1 MKKSILLLLLPAF
14 LLLSCGDGF
23 TSLAPLSQRNVKNFY
38 KTASDF
44 EVAVNGVYDALQTDG
59 TYNKNYI
66 LMLEMRSDNGQND
79 GGATG
84 LAQSIERIDQ
94 FNELNDNG
102 QINDTWSASYE
113 GIARANKIL
122 DQLEGADISQDVAD
136 RVLGEALFLRSL
148 LYYNLAVTF
157 GNIPLQMESVTS
169 TQVDINQ
176 VDAATIYQQIAA
188 DLETAA
194 SLLPEAYSGDNVG
207 RATTYAASTLLGK
220 VYLTMGQNSEAESA
234 LRQVL
239 GNFQLA
245 DSYADLW
252 GVDNANNVESIFEIQ
267 FKSGGLGEGSAF
279 TDIYTVTETGVGGG
293 NIPQD
298 PTDDLL
304 ASYEP
309 GDQRLDITYD
319 TTAADNTNDPNEIYV
334 AKFDGPIFN
343 PLDGELNWIELRY
356 ADVLLMLAEAIGES
370 PEAYGYINEVRQ
382 RSGLG
387 PIDSSTP
394 GTFEEKLL
402 KERRHEFAFEN
413 KRWPDLK
420 RFGMAKQVM
429 AGQLGLPES
438 RITLLFPIPQQE
450 ISVKPDQMQQ
460 NPEHQ

>member
-1 MKKSILLLLLPAF
+1 
-14 LLLSCGDGF
+14 
-23 TSLAPLSQRNVKNFY
+23 
-38 KTASDF
+38 
-44 EVAVNGVYDALQTDG
+44 
-59 TYNKNYI
+59 
-66 LMLEMRSDNGQND
+66 
-79 GGATG
+79 
-84 LAQSIERIDQ
+84 
-94 FNELNDNG
+94 
-102 QINDTWSASYE
+102 
-113 GIARANKIL
+113 
-122 DQLEGADISQDVAD
+122 
-136 RVLGEALFLRSL
+136 
-148 LYYNLAVTF
+148 
-157 GNIPLQMESVTS
+157 
-169 TQVDINQ
+169 
-176 VDAATIYQQIAA
+176 
-188 DLETAA
+188 
-194 SLLPEAYSGDNVG
+194 LLPETYSGDNVG

-239 GNFQLA
+239 GNFQLV

-252 GVDNANNVESIFEIQ
+252 GVDNQNNAESIFEIQ

-382 RSGLG
+382 RAGLG
-387 PIDSSTP
+387 PIDASTP
-394 GTFEEKLL
+394 GTFKEKLL

>member
-1 MKKSILLLLLPAF
+1 
-14 LLLSCGDGF
+14 
-23 TSLAPLSQRNVKNFY
+23 
-38 KTASDF
+38 
-44 EVAVNGVYDALQTDG
+44 
-59 TYNKNYI
+59 
-66 LMLEMRSDNGQND
+66 
-79 GGATG
+79 
-84 LAQSIERIDQ
+84 
-94 FNELNDNG
+94 
-102 QINDTWSASYE
+102 
-113 GIARANKIL
+113 RANKIL

-334 AKFDGPIFN
+334 
-343 PLDGELNWIELRY
+343 
-356 ADVLLMLAEAIGES
+356 
-370 PEAYGYINEVRQ
+370 
-382 RSGLG
+382 
-387 PIDSSTP
+387 
-394 GTFEEKLL
+394 
-402 KERRHEFAFEN
+402 
-413 KRWPDLK
+413 
-420 RFGMAKQVM
+420 
-429 AGQLGLPES
+429 
-438 RITLLFPIPQQE
+438 
-450 ISVKPDQMQQ
+450 
-460 NPEHQ
+460 